1 MSKKLIAVASAAA
14 LALSALVAAPASGA
28 AFAVT
33 VTGGSGDAGISS
45 SAAKTINVPAS
56 DSLTNAWSTEGNTTG
71 TALRFVVATAADAAV
86 SVTSTGGG
94 AKILTNAQYTATGA
108 SAPTS
113 ATGATSLTATAA
125 GESYTFWVT
134 TTSTSTSTI
143 VVSSAG
149 SSSTLYVKG
158 LAGLAYNVT
167 ATGPTFVQTSVAANV
182 LVKATDIFGNAVS
195 VGGNQISI
203 TYLGGVSQNT
213 TATAYRTATSDALVK
228 VQGTDVGGPGAMTV
242 TIADDA
248 RRAQA
253 DIAGFPDRSFTTFL
267 SVNNSNPVT
276 SLAALTAQVAALT
289 ADYNALATRWNKKVD
304 SGRKV
309 FKKVALK

>member
-1 MSKKLIAVASAAA
+1 MSKKLIAVAAAAA
-14 LALSALVAAPASGA
+14 LALSALVAAPASAA
-28 AFAVT
+28 AFSVT
-33 VTGGSGDAGISS
+33 ITGGDSADGIAST
-45 SAAKTINVPAS
+45 APRLINVPAS
-56 DSLTNAWSTEGNTTG
+56 NSLADAWSTAGNTTG
-71 TALRFVVATAADAAV
+71 TALRFVVATAADASV
-86 SVTSTGGG
+86 SVTSTGGA

-113 ATGATSLTATAA
+113 ATGTTSLTATAS
-125 GESYTFWVT
+125 GESFTFWVT

-149 SSSTLYVKG
+149 SSSTRYVKG
-158 LAGLAYNVT
+158 VAGLAYNVT
-167 ATGPTFVQTSVAANV
+167 ATGPTFVQTAVAANV

-289 ADYNALATRWNKKVD
+289 ADYNALAAKYNKLV
-304 SGRKV
+304 
-309 FKKVALK
+309 KKKNRVTLK

>member
-14 LALSALVAAPASGA
+14 LALSALVAAPASAA
-28 AFAVT
+28 AFSVT
-33 VTGGSGDAGISS
+33 ITGGSADAGVSS

-56 DSLTNAWSTEGNTTG
+56 NSLTNAWSTEGNTTG
-71 TALRFVVATAADAAV
+71 TALRFVVATAADASV

-94 AKILTNAQYTATGA
+94 AKILSNSQYTATGS

-125 GESYTFWVT
+125 GESLTFWVT

-167 ATGPTFVQTSVAANV
+167 ATGPSFVQTGVDSHV

-195 VGGNQISI
+195 VGGNQINI
-203 TYLGGVSQNT
+203 TYLGNVAQSV
-213 TATAYRTATSDALVK
+213 TATAYRSATTDALVK
-228 VQGTDVGGPGAMTV
+228 VTGTAVGGPGAMTV
-242 TIADDA
+242 SIADDA

-253 DIAGFPDRSFTTFL
+253 DIAGFPDRSFATFL
-267 SVNNSNPVT
+267 SVNNTNPVT
-276 SLAALTAQVAALT
+276 ALAALTAQVAALT
-289 ADYNALATRWNKKVD
+289 ADYNALATKYNKKV
-304 SGRKV
+304 K
-309 FKKVALK
+309 FKRNRVTLK